1 MKKWLIILLLF
12 PFSCIAQIYKY
23 IGVEDGLS
31 NRRVYSIQKVRKGS
45 MWFLT
50 HEGIDRYNGKE
61 FTQQKLMDGKE
72 EFNS

>member
-31 NRRVYSIQKVRKGS
+31 NRRVYSIQK
-45 MWFLT
+45 T
-50 HEGIDRYNGKE
+50 GKDICG
-61 FTQQKLMDGKE
+61 FSLMKV
-72 EFNS
+72 